1 MKRIKVW
8 GRRSFP
14 KIWNNLKNEIV
25 KKVTLFQEYL
35 VLKEN
40 ESFMNKVHQFR
51 QQLKVKRR
59 LLEGIIS
66 NYHLLLNKRI
76 LLSKVLLKWK
86 RKSQKKWRFNSQ
98 NNPRFKIQRTF
109 QNPRHHY
116 QKIDRLSKMYLNRRQ
131 IQFKLLRIQWSI

>member
-76 LLSKVLLKWK
+76 LLSKALLKWK